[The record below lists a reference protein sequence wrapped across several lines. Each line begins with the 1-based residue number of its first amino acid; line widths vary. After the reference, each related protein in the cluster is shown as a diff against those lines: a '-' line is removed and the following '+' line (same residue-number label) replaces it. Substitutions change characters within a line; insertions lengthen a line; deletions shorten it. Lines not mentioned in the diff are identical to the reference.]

1 MTDAT
6 GAAAAFRFTTD
17 AFPEHQRLEA
27 WQETFGRKVVGIDTA
42 PLSDMP
48 FRVDLTVRAL
58 PGLTVIHQDHTPV
71 LMARTRGLI
80 ADGDDGVALGIPLG
94 GSLARQNGR
103 EEAIDAGDAV
113 FLSNADAGTNSFTT
127 PSTLIGL
134 VAPRA
139 ALAPRLHCGGDVVM
153 RRISRDTEALRLLKL
168 YLRTL
173 GGDETTLSTPDV
185 QRAVID
191 HVYDLMALALG
202 ATRDAMESARA
213 RGLAAGRLA
222 AIRADVRDNLAD
234 TDLDIAAVAR
244 RTGLSPRQVQRL
256 FRAQG
261 QTFSDY
267 LRAQRLERA
276 QHMLTRARYAHLSVS
291 AVAYEAGFGDLS
303 HFNHA
308 FRRRFGATPTEVRME
323 AHFNCAP
330 SPSSDGAAPLRA
342 LEAASPALAIASHP
356 FACARGGLP

>member
-1 MTDAT
+1 MTDVD

-27 WQETFGRKVVGIDTA
+27 WQEMFGRKVVGIDTA

-48 FRVDLTVRAL
+48 FRVDLTVRVL
-58 PGLTVIHQDHTPV
+58 PGLTVIHQDHTPMR
-71 LMARTRGLI
+71 MARTRGLI
-80 ADGDDGVALGIPLG
+80 ADGDDGVVLGIPLS
-94 GSLARQNGR
+94 GSFARQNGR
-103 EEAIDAGDAV
+103 EEAIHAGDAV
-113 FLSNADAGTNSFTT
+113 FLSNADAGANSLTT

-134 VAPRA
+134 AVPRA
-139 ALAPRLHCGGDVVM
+139 ALATRLQWGGDVVM

-173 GGDETTLSTPDV
+173 GGDEATLSTPDV
-185 QRAVID
+185 RRAVVD

-202 ATRDAMESARA
+202 ATREATESARA
-213 RGLAAGRLA
+213 GGLDAGRLA

-234 TDLDIAAVAR
+234 TELDIVAVAR
-244 RTGLSPRQVQRL
+244 RARLSPRQVQRL

-276 QHMLTRARYAHLSVS
+276 QHMLTTARYAHLSVS

-303 HFNHA
+303 NFNHA
-308 FRRRFGATPTEVRME
+308 FRRRFGATPREARME
-323 AHFNCAP
+323 AA
-330 SPSSDGAAPLRA
+330 LQRRA
-342 LEAASPALAIASHP
+342 LD
-356 FACARGGLP
+356 